1 MDSDSSQLWTA
12 SHALGFIDYARKTD
26 NAVILDFDSLNFD
39 VPQTIVPQSKEV
51 LDVYDL
57 AIPKSILSQLFSDK
71 KIVFCENKNDEY
83 YNLMGIDKTLF
94 VGVKDSRDVF
104 LHIKNDKTK
113 FSLRDRDFLR

>member
-1 MDSDSSQLWTA
+1 LLGKQYEDAIIYIDEMDCHLNTSLQETLLKEIVEKWIPDSSQLWTA

-71 KIVFCENKNDEY
+71 KIVF
-83 YNLMGIDKTLF
+83 
-94 VGVKDSRDVF
+94 VR
-104 LHIKNDKTK
+104 IKMMNTTI
-113 FSLRDRDFLR
+113 

>member
-1 MDSDSSQLWTA
+1 MDCHLNTSLQETLLKEIVEKWIPDSSQLWTA

-57 AIPKSILSQLFSDK
+57 AILKAFYLNYLAIKKLFFV
-71 KIVFCENKNDEY
+71 KIKMMNTT
-83 YNLMGIDKTLF
+83 I
-94 VGVKDSRDVF
+94 
-104 LHIKNDKTK
+104 
-113 FSLRDRDFLR
+113 